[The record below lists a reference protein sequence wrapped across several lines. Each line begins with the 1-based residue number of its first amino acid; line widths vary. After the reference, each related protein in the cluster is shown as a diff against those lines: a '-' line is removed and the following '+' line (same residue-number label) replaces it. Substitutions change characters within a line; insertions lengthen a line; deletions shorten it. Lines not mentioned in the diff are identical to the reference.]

1 MAVHDV
7 VLLIE
12 LAALLSSG
20 GSLGLIVS
28 TQLEILLQLAFL
40 FLEGGAGSLLRDN
53 TRIEEKGS
61 GI

>member
-7 VLLIE
+7 VLLVE

-20 GSLGLIVS
+20 GALGLIVS

-40 FLEGGAGSLLRDN
+40 FLEGGAGSLLL
-53 TRIEEKGS
+53 TIQE
-61 GI
+61 

>member
-1 MAVHDV
+1 MAVHDE

-20 GSLGLIVS
+20 GALGLIVS